1 MEKLKS
7 QQEMFSK
14 IAPRYDLMNHLMTGW
29 QDNRW
34 RRYVIRQA
42 GLKPGN
48 RVLDLGTG
56 TGKLSFEA
64 TKTCSNCQVVAS
76 DITLPMMK
84 VGQQQIDQSNI
95 TWSAADAARLPFPEE
110 TFHAAVSGFLVR
122 NLADLPAGLKEQ
134 FRVLKPGGRIV
145 ILDTTRTP
153 DSILTPLIRIHLHH
167 IIPTLGELLTGERD
181 PYTYLPDTTENFLRP
196 EEITAHLAAAGF
208 RKINFRRFMFGMIA
222 VLWGEK

>member
-1 MEKLKS
+1 LEKIKS

-29 QDNRW
+29 QDGRW

-48 RVLDLGTG
+48 RVLDLGAG

-64 TKTCSNCQVVAS
+64 TKKCSDCQVVAS
-76 DITLPMMK
+76 DITLPMMR
-84 VGQQQIDQSNI
+84 VGQQQKNQSI
-95 TWSAADAARLPFPEE
+95 IAWSAADAVQLPFPEE
-110 TFHAAVSGFLVR
+110 TFDAAVSGFLIR
-122 NLADLPAGLKEQ
+122 NLADLPHGLKEQ
-134 FRVLKPGGRIV
+134 HRVLKSGGRIV

-153 DSILTPLIRIHLHH
+153 DSILTPFIRIHLHY
-167 IIPTLGELLTGERD
+167 IIPALGALLTGERD

-208 RKINFRRFMFGMIA
+208 RNINFRRFMFGMIA